1 MARPSKL
8 TDQQWEAI
16 GKRLLNGESVSALA
30 RAFKVSKSAVSIR
43 FSKRNET
50 VRAAAGKIVEAE
62 QALSYLNVS
71 EQIAARTLADDL
83 KAISTQLA
91 GAAKYGAMTAH
102 RLAGIANQQVDKIDE
117 ASPMESQEVLQGIS
131 ALTKMAN
138 DSSAI
143 GLNLLNAN
151 KKNLDDKP
159 CEQGVRAVRIIRA
172 SA

>member
-1 MARPSKL
+1 VARPSKL

-50 VRAAAGKIVEAE
+50 VRAAASKIVEAE
-62 QALSYLNVS
+62 RALSYLNVS

-83 KAISTQLA
+83 KAVSTQLA

-102 RLAGIANQQVDKIDE
+102 RLAGIANQQVDKIDDNN
-117 ASPMESQEVLQGIS
+117 PMESQEVLQGIS

-151 KKNLDDKP
+151 KKTLDDKP
-159 CEQGVRAVRIIRA
+159 GEQSIRAVRIIRA